1 MQRLFLLFFLCL
13 SSSILS
19 AQNDF
24 KRSDFFIDGY
34 TQLISDQCFRLT
46 PDEQWTAGSLWY
58 REAIDLA
65 SPFEL
70 SLNVMMGCKNDSGA
84 DGIVLV
90 FSPRPTRTGWAGEG
104 MGFAG
109 LSPSIGIE
117 IDTWENDH
125 LYDPAQDHIAIMANG
140 NIRHGADL
148 AGPKVV
154 PNLEDCRQHNLSI
167 RWSPTSQ
174 KLTVSVD
181 GKSTL
186 THSGDIVQTIFGGN
200 STVYWGI
207 TAATGRYSN
216 KHEFCIKKIEHSSP
230 MPSYT
235 FDQATFR
242 ALMQGNNVTLPGVQ
256 FASGS
261 VRLSDEAQAD
271 AERLYRFLKKN
282 PKHHVSIDAHT
293 DSSGAAA
300 TNKNL
305 SQQRADALKE
315 YLLKKGIS
323 KSRIR
328 SNGHGERFPIASN
341 NSSAGRSKNRRV
353 DVFVFIPQV

>member
-1 MQRLFLLFFLCL
+1 M
-13 SSSILS
+13 
-19 AQNDF
+19 AQSTF

-34 TQLISDQCFRLT
+34 TQLIGDQCFRLT

-58 REAIDLA
+58 REAIDLK
-65 SPFEL
+65 STFEL
-70 SLNVMMGCKNDSGA
+70 SLNIMLGCKDASGA
-84 DGIVLV
+84 DGVVLV

-125 LYDPAQDHIAIMANG
+125 LYDPKQDHVAIMANG
-140 NIRHGADL
+140 TIRHGADL
-148 AGPKVV
+148 AGPKVIS
-154 PNLEDCRQHNLSI
+154 NIEDCREHKLTV
-167 RWSPTSQ
+167 RWSPSSK
-174 KLTVSVD
+174 KLSVAID

-186 THSGDIVQTIFGGN
+186 TYTGDIVRDIFGN
-200 STVYWGI
+200 KSSVYWGI
-207 TAATGRYSN
+207 TSATGRYSN
-216 KHEFCIKKIEHSSP
+216 KHEFCIEKIEHTSP
-230 MPSYT
+230 TPSFT

-242 ALMQGNNVTLPGVQ
+242 ALMQGKNVTLPGVQ

-261 VRLSDEAQAD
+261 PALSDEAQAD
-271 AERLYRFLKKN
+271 AERLYRFLKKH

-293 DSSGAAA
+293 DSSGAASA
-300 TNKNL
+300 NKNL
-305 SQQRADALKE
+305 SQQRADAIKD
-315 YLLKKGIS
+315 YLLRKGIS
-323 KSRIR
+323 PSRIR

-341 NSSAGRSKNRRV
+341 GNSAGRSKNRRV